1 MSPSASPEVAFKRLD
16 NGLPAVRRLY
26 PNDAGADLV
35 AVEDTIIPSGATA
48 RLATNI
54 AIALPD
60 DHYAVVGGR
69 SGLNSAGILTHLGI
83 IDPGFRGQ
91 ILVTTTNLSGEP
103 FAVRRGDR
111 IAQLIV
117 QPLVLPVYNE
127 VGELPPRAAGE
138 GGLGSRGG
146 GG

>member
-1 MSPSASPEVAFKRLD
+1 MSPDDSPEVAFKRLD
-16 NGLPAVRRLY
+16 NGLPAFRRLY

-35 AVEDTIIPSGATA
+35 ALEDTIIPSGATA

-60 DHYAVVGGR
+60 GHYAVVGGR

-117 QPLVLPVYNE
+117 LPLVLPAYNE
-127 VGELPPRAAGE
+127 EDELPASPRGE
-138 GGLGSRGG
+138 RGFGSSGR
-146 GG
+146 